1 MVKHAVRSAFLLF
14 AASML
19 AACGSQKL
27 DLEVK
32 ARMDA
37 QPVSQAKVMVDGQ
50 EQGVTD
56 STGVFAKSLQRK
68 PGAEVEVLVVKELPG
83 YHIKPWKT
91 SFLVKLPKDGAVEKY
106 AFDADLQATRFI
118 TLAVT
123 EKGAPVAD
131 ATVRINDK
139 EIGKTDAGASLF
151 TSTRPCRRRVSP
163 SPSAKPATRLGK
175 RPARSNPG
183 SGSPWHF
190 PGAQSSR

>member
-1 MVKHAVRSAFLLF
+1 MVKHTVRSAFLLV
-14 AASML
+14 AALML
-19 AACGSQKL
+19 AACSQKL
-27 DLEVK
+27 NLEVR

-37 QPVSQAKVMVDGQ
+37 QPMSRAKVMVDGQ

-139 EIGKTDAGASLF
+139 EIGKTDAEGQLAYEYKSLPK
-151 TSTRPCRRRVSP
+151 TGVTLTVT
-163 SPSAKPATRLGK
+163 KTG
-175 RPARSNPG
+175 
-183 SGSPWHF
+183 
-190 PGAQSSR
+190 